1 MEQSKQQFKNT
12 LKLLTFGILLYC
24 LIQNYRIVFHAI
36 GTILN
41 LLSPFLIGGVIAFII
56 NVPMRAIERRL
67 LINCRKF
74 DKFRRVCAYLLTLIL
89 IIGIFALALFVIIPE
104 IGNTIMIIIAQVPG
118 AFANFQ
124 KWIYEITA
132 DIPNVQSYL
141 NDLDLD
147 WAKISSHAVNIIK
160 TASTTLISSSF
171 SIVSSLIGGVTTFVI
186 SFTFS
191 IYLVFQKEKLAS
203 QLKQILYALCKDKI
217 ADYLIHV
224 GRLSNNIFSSF
235 LSGQCIEAVIL
246 GTMFFCVLSILQLP
260 YALLIGVVIA
270 ITALIPIFGAFIGC
284 AVGVFLIVMVNP
296 IQALWFVI
304 IFLIL
309 QQIEGNLIYP
319 HVVGGSIG
327 LPSIWV
333 LAAVS
338 LGCSLF
344 GIAGILLFIP
354 LCSVLYSLLR
364 SFVKNRLRQKGV
376 SSDKWAI
383 VTNTNV
389 PLNEE
394 SEPDAA
400 PDDTSCNQENEEDS
414 SIDAEDTENQQDSA
428 NSSTNESETN

>member
-1 MEQSKQQFKNT
+1 MEQSKQQFKNNI
-12 LKLLTFGILLYC
+12 KLLTFGILLYC
-24 LIQNYRIVFHAI
+24 VIKDYKTVFRVI
-36 GTILN
+36 NTILG
-41 LLSPFLIGGVIAFII
+41 LLSPFLIGGVIAFIT
-56 NVPMRAIERRL
+56 NVPMRALERRL
-67 LINCRKF
+67 FPNCRKF

-104 IGNTIMIIIAQVPG
+104 IGNTIMIIVAQVPG
-118 AFANFQ
+118 AFAKFQ
-124 KWIYEITA
+124 DWIYETTA

-141 NDLDLD
+141 NELDLD
-147 WAKISSHAVNIIK
+147 WANISSHAVDIIK

-171 SIVSSLIGGVTTFVI
+171 SIISSLIGGVTTFVI

-191 IYLVFQKEKLAS
+191 IYVVFQKEKLTS
-203 QLKQILYALCKDKI
+203 QAKQIIYALCNTKV
-217 ADYLIHV
+217 ADYLVHV
-224 GRLSNNIFSSF
+224 GRLSNNIFSNF

-246 GTMFFCVLSILQLP
+246 GTMFFCVLSVLKLP

-296 IQALWFVI
+296 MQALWFII

-309 QQIEGNLIYP
+309 QQLEGNLIYP
-319 HVVGGSIG
+319 YVVGGSIG

-338 LGCSLF
+338 LGGSLF

-364 SFVKNRLRQKGV
+364 DFVKNRLRKKEV
-376 SSDKWAI
+376 PANKWRTLAS
-383 VTNTNV
+383 
-389 PLNEE
+389 NEPINE
-394 SEPDAA
+394 TDTDEPDT
-400 PDDTSCNQENEEDS
+400 DTIQENANDTTEANEHNGTQATDSASEENNETDV
-414 SIDAEDTENQQDSA
+414 DAEN
-428 NSSTNESETN
+428 